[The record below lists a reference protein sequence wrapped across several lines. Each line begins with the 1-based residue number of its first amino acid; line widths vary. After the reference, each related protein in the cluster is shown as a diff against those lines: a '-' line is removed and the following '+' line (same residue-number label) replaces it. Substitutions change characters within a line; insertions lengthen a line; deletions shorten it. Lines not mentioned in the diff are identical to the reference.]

1 MTINLLF
8 PGFWLRRLSV
18 QSMDSALKYIEVFKN
33 VKKLYNCSYL
43 KKGTSILWKR
53 PCLKV
58 LKTVILCP

>member
-18 QSMDSALKYIEVFKN
+18 QNMDSALKYIEVFKN

-43 KKGTSILWKR
+43 KKGTSIL
-53 PCLKV
+53 
-58 LKTVILCP
+58 

>member
-18 QSMDSALKYIEVFKN
+18 QSMDSALKYIEAFKN

-43 KKGTSILWKR
+43 KKGTSIL
-53 PCLKV
+53 
-58 LKTVILCP
+58 